1 MKKIGIITTSHA
13 INYGAVLQAY
23 ALRQT
28 LLQVGGVSVDI
39 INYCGDEAVAGRKLY
54 RPGHSPKAMIYNAL
68 VFLKPAYRKNRA
80 KLIALFDRFKADKL
94 GMQGKLLTSKAALQ
108 ASARYDTLVCGSD
121 QIWNLNLFDDDVY
134 FLHFEN
140 PGLAKHYF
148 AYAASIAETLTPE
161 QENKMRQ
168 YTAHFD
174 AISIREQD
182 AATHMQNV
190 LGREVLATVD
200 PVYLLSTTDW
210 DALCDDADDLV
221 DGAYTL
227 VFMISHEE
235 RDQGVV
241 DRLCKG
247 TREKIVVLNLHPF
260 SYLKGDQYVYTAAP
274 AQFVK
279 LIRNTTR
286 IITDSFHATSFSIL
300 YNKEFYN
307 IRRSTRNTRI
317 ENLYRLFGMES
328 RFVDGETQKLPEAV
342 RYDEVNR
349 NVEKAREHARAYLK
363 QIVEVTT
370 GDT

>member
-28 LLQVGGVSVDI
+28 LLQIGDVSVDI
-39 INYCGDEAVAGRKLY
+39 INYCGDEVVAGRKLY
-54 RPGHSPKAMIYNAL
+54 RSGRSPKAMIYNVL
-68 VFLKPAYRKNRA
+68 VFLKPAYRKNRE
-80 KLIALFDRFKADKL
+80 KLITLFDQFKTEQL
-94 GMQGKLLTSKAALQ
+94 GMQEKLFTSKAALQ
-108 ASARYDTLVCGSD
+108 ASVRYDTLVCGSD
-121 QIWNLNLFDDDVY
+121 QIWNLNLFNDDVY

-140 PGLAKHYF
+140 PSLAKHYF
-148 AYAASIAETLTPE
+148 AYAASIAETLTQE
-161 QENKMRQ
+161 QENKMQR

-182 AATHMQNV
+182 AATHMQNL

-200 PVYLLSTTDW
+200 PVYLLSTSEW
-210 DALCDDADDLV
+210 DALCADTDDLV
-221 DGAYTL
+221 DDAYTL
-227 VFMISHEE
+227 VFMIGHED
-235 RDQGVV
+235 RDQGAV

-247 TREKIVVLNLHPF
+247 TCEKIVVLNLHPF

-279 LIRNTTR
+279 LIRNATR

-328 RFVDGETQKLPEAV
+328 RFVNGEMQKLPQAV
-342 RYDEVNR
+342 CYAKVNR